1 MKTVINKV
9 KRNTWL
15 AVAVVLGVT
24 SCQQND
30 EAARLPDGK
39 HPIIFTAAVNE
50 PTVTN
55 AATRATTD
63 NTWTGGEEVAI
74 QMDGEVKKYTAAVGG
89 VLSSTTPFYWQS
101 TSDINVTA
109 WYQHTYSAAKPTSF
123 TVQTDQSGAGYQQSD
138 LLYSVSQ
145 AVTFK
150 NANLTF
156 KHLPV
161 KVVVN
166 LKNGDGVTADEVT
179 NATVTIENQATT
191 SGTIATDW
199 SVTQTSGNA
208 SITPKTLTSTAS
220 DAQKSVQ
227 ALVVPQQMQGKKF
240 IKVTCRGTDYFYT
253 PMNAD
258 DANLQ
263 VGNQYI
269 YTITVKKNG
278 ITVTASGA
286 TEWTTGSTTDITSK
300 ELFLYTASDLKVGD
314 YYYSDGTW
322 SDGGLRKMTADGE
335 FFVMTEVAPDL
346 TGGRSVIGI
355 VFKTGKDNSGDCIDD
370 CDYKQKDGVT
380 AMNTIQGYVIA
391 LYDANTSSSWCSW
404 ELYKKGNGGIG
415 NGISWSLQGFYGYKF
430 TNIIQTVLTGRDME
444 TDFPATYLVTAGYEK
459 NHQAPD
465 KTSGWF
471 FPSAGQ
477 GQYWINHAAIYLPNI
492 RKATGDSSYE
502 WKAYWSS
509 SECDN
514 YLYHARTIAIGAG
527 FGSGSLG
534 WDSKYLGY
542 ATRSLLAF

>member
-1 MKTVINKV
+1 M
-9 KRNTWL
+9 
-15 AVAVVLGVT
+15 
-24 SCQQND
+24 
-30 EAARLPDGK
+30 
-39 HPIIFTAAVNE
+39 
-50 PTVTN
+50 
-55 AATRATTD
+55 
-63 NTWTGGEEVAI
+63 
-74 QMDGEVKKYTAAVGG
+74 
-89 VLSSTTPFYWQS
+89 
-101 TSDINVTA
+101 
-109 WYQHTYSAAKPTSF
+109 
-123 TVQTDQSGAGYQQSD
+123 QTDQSGAGYQQSD

-220 DAQKSVQ
+220 DTQKSVQ

-300 ELFLYTASDLKVGD
+300 KLFLYTASDLKVGD

-380 AMNTIQGYVIA
+380 AMNTIQGYVLA
-391 LYDANTSSSWCSW
+391 LYDANPSSSWCSW

-415 NGISWSLQGFYGYKF
+415 GIDWSLQGFYGYKF

-444 TDFPATYLVTAGYEK
+444 TDFPATYWVTAGYEK
-459 NHQAPD
+459 NYQAPD

-471 FPSAGQ
+471 LPSAGQ
-477 GQYWINHAAIYLPNI
+477 CQYWLNSSTVLLASIKKAISNDNYQ
-492 RKATGDSSYE
+492 
-502 WKAYWSS
+502 WKSWYWSS
-509 SECDN
+509 SEKSDYPEYN
-514 YLYHARTIAIGAG
+514 A
-527 FGSGSLG
+527 
-534 WDSKYLGY
+534 WYLGFNGNVMNGGRKDDNGFV
-542 ATRSLLAF
+542 RSVLAF